1 MEVLKLT
8 AMVDESGYLNLSI
21 PTQLATV
28 EVNVVVVLNPVS
40 SQGKQK
46 CRYNFSDL
54 VGRLSWKGD
63 AVATQ
68 RTLRNEW

>member
-40 SQGKQK
+40 SQGKQS
-46 CRYNFSDL
+46 RYNFSDL